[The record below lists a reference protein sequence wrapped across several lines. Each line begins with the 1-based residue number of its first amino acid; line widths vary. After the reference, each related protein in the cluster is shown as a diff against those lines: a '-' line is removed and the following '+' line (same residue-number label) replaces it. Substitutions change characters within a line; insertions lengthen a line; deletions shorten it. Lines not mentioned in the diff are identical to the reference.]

1 MSRQFSGDPET
12 IWIGHP
18 GSDRTM
24 ALLQDFWF
32 MDRSGKRWD
41 APKAT
46 IIDGASIPRALW
58 SLVGSP
64 YTGDYRRASIVHDV
78 ACNNDGGDPH
88 ARRAADRMFYEACR
102 AGGCSI
108 WEATVLYVGVRIG
121 AWWGEVAGMEETVS
135 IQTAPAPGDAEM
147 QRDFQSV
154 SEDVLRQGTSDE
166 ARDVEAR
173 TDAAIAGHLARKRAL
188 AGAALTGA
196 GPSLT

>member
-12 IWIGHP
+12 IWIGQP

-24 ALLQDFWF
+24 ALLQNFWF
-32 MDRSGKRWD
+32 IDRSGKRWD

-78 ACNNDGGDPH
+78 ACNNDEGDPH

-102 AGGCSI
+102 AGGCSV
-108 WEATVLYVGVRIG
+108 WEATILYVGVRIG
-121 AWWGEVAGMEETVS
+121 AWWSEVAGVEAVA
-135 IQTAPAPGDAEM
+135 IRTAPAPGDAEL

-154 SEDVLRQGTSDE
+154 SEDVLRQGISDE
-166 ARDVEAR
+166 AADVEAR
-173 TDAAIAGHLARKRAL
+173 TDAALAGHVARQRAL
-188 AGAALTGA
+188 AGAALTGI
-196 GPSLT
+196 GPALA

>member
-1 MSRQFSGDPET
+1 MTRRFSGDPET
-12 IWIGHP
+12 IWIGRP

-32 MDRSGKRWD
+32 IDRSGKRWD

-46 IIDGASIPRALW
+46 IVDGASIPRALW

-78 ACNNDGGDPH
+78 ACNNDGGDRLL
-88 ARRAADRMFYEACR
+88 RRAADRMFYEACR
-102 AGGCSI
+102 EGGCSV
-108 WEATVLYVGVRIG
+108 WDATILYVGVRIG
-121 AWWGEVAGMEETVS
+121 AWWGEAAGMDEAAS
-135 IQTAPAPGDAEM
+135 IRTAPAPGDAEL

-154 SEDVLRQGTSDE
+154 AEDVLRQGM
-166 ARDVEAR
+166 RDDAAEVEAI
-173 TDAAIAGHLARKRAL
+173 TDTALAGHLSVKRAL

-196 GPSLT
+196 ARILM

>member
-12 IWIGHP
+12 IWIGQP

-32 MDRSGKRWD
+32 IDRSGKRWD

-58 SLVGSP
+58 SFVGSP

-78 ACNNDGGDPH
+78 ACNNDEGDPH

-102 AGGCSI
+102 AGGCSV
-108 WEATVLYVGVRIG
+108 WEATILYVGVRIG
-121 AWWGEVAGMEETVS
+121 AWWSEVAGVEAVA
-135 IQTAPAPGDAEM
+135 IRTAPAPGDASHAG
-147 QRDFQSV
+147 RRTKVFSIAR
-154 SEDVLRQGTSDE
+154 RQTQCRAKPGTAQPGS
-166 ARDVEAR
+166 
-173 TDAAIAGHLARKRAL
+173 AAASWRR
-188 AGAALTGA
+188 
-196 GPSLT
+196 